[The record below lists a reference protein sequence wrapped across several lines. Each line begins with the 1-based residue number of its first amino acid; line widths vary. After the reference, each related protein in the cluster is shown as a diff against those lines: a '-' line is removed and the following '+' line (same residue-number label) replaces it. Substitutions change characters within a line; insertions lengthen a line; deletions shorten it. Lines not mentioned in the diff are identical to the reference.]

1 MAQSIEGRLARY
13 IHDNLARL
21 DLRTEQV
28 ALASTSWAPAIKA
41 RLLRFVVQV
50 IHLHSID
57 YDHGN
62 FTPEDRITLRRFSV
76 LNCFIR
82 SQENPLDLTDE
93 EV

>member
-21 DLRTEQV
+21 DMRTEQV

-41 RLLRFVVQV
+41 RLLRFVIQV
-50 IHLHSID
+50 IHLHAID
-57 YDHGN
+57 YDYGN
-62 FTPEDRITLRRFSV
+62 FTPEDRVTLRRFSV
-76 LNCFIR
+76 LNRFIK
-82 SQENPLDLTDE
+82 SAENPLDLTDS